1 MTQDLQLY
9 CNCIA
14 ARPARHRQF
23 IQRDIIC
30 NAASL
35 DSRQRKLY
43 QLQDYI
49 LDDSGENISDL
60 NRYFGDL
67 TGLYWVW
74 KNTDHEYLG
83 TNQYRR
89 FWNDQAVND
98 LKLTKNTLYVYKIDL
113 QENIVNQF
121 SYFHGSTML
130 QILYEAARQNKIKI
144 TDQQVRSMEN
154 LNYIFGCNMFFC
166 NRSLFDRLCALM
178 FEMLFEIYEGSKYA
192 LPYIDHGRYQ
202 SSRLIAFLSE
212 RLMTVIVNNSQHFL
226 GPIDIVPVDVR
237 VI

>member
-1 MTQDLQLY
+1 MTQDLELY

-14 ARPARHRQF
+14 ARSARHRQF
-23 IQRDIIC
+23 NQRDIIC

-43 QLQDYI
+43 QLQDCI

-74 KNTDHEYLG
+74 KNTYHEYLG

-166 NRSLFDRLCALM
+166 DRSLFDRLCALM

-192 LPYIDHGRYQ
+192 LPYIDHGRYK

-212 RLMTVIVNNSQHFL
+212 RLMTIIANNSRHFL
-226 GPIDIVPVDVR
+226 GPIDIVPIDVR
-237 VI
+237 VM